1 MFGVL
6 GAFCAWPRAANRQPP
21 AVILSES
28 TTAPSTPHKSTDSDS
43 QSYGPHQRNRV
54 ARLHDAGPEP
64 VVEVQMPIG
73 EMILEMNVGGARSEV
88 GGDVAKRQ
96 VVRRHQADG
105 AEADQAAHQR
115 FGAVTAIVRVGAG
128 EDF

>member
-1 MFGVL
+1 RARQVR
-6 GAFCAWPRAANRQPP
+6 GAGSGEGRDPDLVCAHVRRARCFCAWPSAANRQRP

-28 TTAPSTPHKSTDSDS
+28 TTALSTPHKSTDSDIK
-43 QSYGPHQRNRV
+43 SYGPHQRNRV

-88 GGDVAKRQ
+88 GGDVAERQ

-105 AEADQAAHQR
+105 
-115 FGAVTAIVRVGAG
+115 
-128 EDF
+128 